1 MIKPHPNQI
10 SAITKW
16 LAAAA
21 LAIVLSATWDS
32 PTEIETAEAIAAEVA
47 ALSGGEKGPI
57 LATRWTSQTSTS
69 ALPVPG

>member
-1 MIKPHPNQI
+1 M

-32 PTEIETAEAIAAEVA
+32 PTEIESTADVAAEVA
-47 ALSGGEKGPI
+47 ALTGGAK
-57 LATRWTSQTSTS
+57 
-69 ALPVPG
+69 